1 MNDEQERSEV
11 PTGEGLQ
18 AGLRLGG
25 CRATTSL
32 PTLNSGET
40 EDQLGGGAN
49 SQQGLASRGASL
61 TGTWESLHR
70 IPGSQTCIPPEGQ
83 TWSHLGRWVK

>member
-1 MNDEQERSEV
+1 MPSGV
-11 PTGEGLQ
+11 GLQ
-18 AGLRLGG
+18 AGLGLGG

-40 EDQLGGGAN
+40 EVQLGGGAN

-61 TGTWESLHR
+61 TGTWESLHH
-70 IPGSQTCIPPEGQ
+70 IPRPQNCIPPEGQ
-83 TWSHLGRWVK
+83 TWSHLGQWVR